1 MTVMELDDDEVRVVM
16 NHRLV
21 KMILE
26 QNELSRVH
34 CEHNFVPVETG
45 FRAVVYECTKC
56 HLEEEG

>member
-1 MTVMELDDDEVRVVM
+1 M